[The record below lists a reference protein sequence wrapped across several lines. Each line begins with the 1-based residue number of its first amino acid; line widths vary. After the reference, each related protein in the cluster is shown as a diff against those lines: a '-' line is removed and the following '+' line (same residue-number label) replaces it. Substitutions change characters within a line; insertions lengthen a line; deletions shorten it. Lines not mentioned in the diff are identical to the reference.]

1 MHSARTDVAIIGA
14 GPYGLSVASHL
25 ASLGIA
31 FRIFGTPMHSWRYRM
46 PVGMCLKSDGFA
58 SRIFDPEGSQT
69 LRQYSMEHG
78 LPYQDVGYA
87 VPLETF
93 VQYGLQF
100 QRRQVPSLEETN
112 IVSLKKEGDQFALQ
126 TAEGERL
133 FARRVVVAVGIT
145 HFGYVP
151 SQLSGLGR
159 AYVTHSSDHHDFAKF
174 RGRTV
179 AVIGGGSSAID
190 TAVLMHEA
198 GVDTQL
204 IARRRALEFHSPSVE
219 PRPWLERV
227 LNPRSGLGTGWRSR
241 LCTDAPLLFHVMPL
255 EFRLKVVR
263 KHLGPAGGWFTKE
276 KLIGHVPVH
285 LGADL
290 RAAAVRNDRVHLA
303 CRRQED
309 GETNVVVDHV
319 IAATGFRV
327 AMKQLSF
334 LDVSLRDSLRCV
346 EDTPVLKSN
355 FEASVP
361 GLYFV
366 GLASAN
372 SFGPLVRFAYG
383 AGFTARHLTRNLK
396 KALGSTT
403 SEPVASTA

>member
-14 GPYGLSVASHL
+14 GPYGLSIASHL
-25 ASLGIA
+25 AGLGIA
-31 FRIFGTPMHSWRYRM
+31 FRIFGTAMHSWRFRM
-46 PVGMCLKSDGFA
+46 PAGMCLKSDGFA
-58 SRIFDPEGSQT
+58 SSIFDPEGSRT
-69 LRQYSMEHG
+69 LRQYSTEHG

-93 VQYGLQF
+93 VRYGLEF
-100 QRRQVPSLEETN
+100 QRQQVPSLEETN
-112 IVSLKKEGDQFALQ
+112 IVSLKKKGDQFALQ
-126 TAEGERL
+126 TATGECL
-133 FARRVVVAVGIT
+133 FARRVIVAVGIT

-151 SQLSGLGR
+151 PQLSSLGR
-159 AYVTHSSDHHDFAKF
+159 DYVTHSSDHHDFAEL
-174 RGRTV
+174 RGRSV
-179 AVIGGGSSAID
+179 AVLGGGSSAID

-198 GVDTQL
+198 GVDTRL

-219 PRPWLERV
+219 PRPWLERIR
-227 LNPRSGLGTGWRSR
+227 NPRSGLGTGWRSR

-255 EFRLKVVR
+255 QFRLKVVR
-263 KHLGPAGGWFTKE
+263 KHLGPAGGWFSKE
-276 KLIGHVPVH
+276 KLVGHVPVH
-285 LGADL
+285 VGTEVTGAV
-290 RAAAVRNDRVHLA
+290 VRNGRVHLA
-303 CRRQED
+303 CHRQEN

-327 AMKQLSF
+327 SMRRLSF
-334 LDVSLRDSLRCV
+334 LDASLRGSLRCV
-346 EDTPVLKSN
+346 DDTPILKSN

-383 AGFTARHLTRNLK
+383 AGFTARHLSRSLK

-403 SEPVASTA
+403 SEPLASTV

>member
-1 MHSARTDVAIIGA
+1 MHSLRTDVAIIGA
-14 GPYGLSVASHL
+14 GPYGLSIASHL

-31 FRIFGTPMHSWRYRM
+31 FRIFGIPMHSWRYRM
-46 PVGMCLKSDGFA
+46 PAGMSLKSDGFA
-58 SRIFDPEGSQT
+58 SSIFDPEGAQT
-69 LRQYSMEHG
+69 LRQYSIDHG

-93 VQYGLQF
+93 VQYGLEF

-112 IVSLKKEGDQFALQ
+112 IVALKKEGDQFSLQ
-126 TAEGERL
+126 TAEGEHL
-133 FARRVVVAVGIT
+133 FARRVIVAVGVT

-151 SQLSGLGR
+151 SLLSSLGR
-159 AYVTHSSDHHDFAKF
+159 DYVTHSSDHHDFAGF
-174 RGRTV
+174 RGRSV

-198 GVDTQL
+198 GVDVQL
-204 IARRRALEFHSPSVE
+204 IARRGALEFHSPSVE
-219 PRPWLERV
+219 PRPWLERI

-263 KHLGPAGGWFTKE
+263 KHLGPAGGWFSKE
-276 KLIGHVPVH
+276 KLIGRVPVH
-285 LGADL
+285 VGADVT
-290 RAAAVRNDRVHLA
+290 AAVVRDGRVNLA
-303 CRRQED
+303 CHCQG

-319 IAATGFRV
+319 IAATGFHP
-327 AMKQLSF
+327 AMKRLSF
-334 LDVSLRDSLRCV
+334 LDPSLRDSLRCV

-372 SFGPLVRFAYG
+372 SFGPLCRFAYG
-383 AGFTARHLTRNLK
+383 AGFTARHLSRSLK
-396 KALGSTT
+396 KALGSAT
-403 SEPVASTA
+403 SEPVASTV